1 MGEMKDE
8 KTKNKLNQTE
18 VNAKVSEL
26 IGQFGFDRNNFRQ
39 QYKLDYN
46 IKNLDTAIS
55 EIQKADKMIT
65 RTELSTS
72 ELISSIDG
80 GGLLKG
86 FYLDKIDIKEILKK
100 RERLIDVPSPTTMMG
115 TQNDDIIREIT
126 TKNQSENASMLEI
139 IKKSGNSVG
148 GEVSAGYMGV
158 SVSASFN
165 KSNSETNINITKSTT
180 QKNFYSKFKFNY
192 SPI

>member
-1 MGEMKDE
+1 
-8 KTKNKLNQTE
+8 
-18 VNAKVSEL
+18 
-26 IGQFGFDRNNFRQ
+26 
-39 QYKLDYN
+39 
-46 IKNLDTAIS
+46 
-55 EIQKADKMIT
+55 MIT

-180 QKNFYSKFKFNY
+180 QKNFYSKYKFNC